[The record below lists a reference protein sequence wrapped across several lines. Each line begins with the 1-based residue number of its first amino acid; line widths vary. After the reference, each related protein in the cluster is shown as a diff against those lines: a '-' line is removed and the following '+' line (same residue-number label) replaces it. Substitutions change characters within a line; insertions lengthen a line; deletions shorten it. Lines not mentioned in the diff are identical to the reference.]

1 LLVKN
6 DTQSPSGAF
15 NGVYYVTQLQALGL
29 GLVLTRVLDYDTL
42 SDINNTGAIPVVNGT
57 SNANTSWLLT
67 STVNTV
73 GTDPLTYS
81 QFSIAPTNLLTSGG
95 ALGTPS
101 SGTLTNCSGTAASLT
116 AGNATKWTT
125 GRTISLTGDV
135 IYTSGSLDG
144 SANVTGTAT
153 LANIPAI
160 SGANLTGTAS
170 SFTAGNV
177 STVPT
182 TNSKTF
188 NLGGNFGV
196 AWAKY
201 SFATDGG
208 LVSTI
213 TPGATANT
221 TIPANA
227 ILVGG
232 VVNVTTAVTSSGSAT
247 VAIGCAGT
255 GGSTTTLL
263 AATAKTSLTLNAV
276 LATVTTFA
284 APKKLTG
291 AGGITFTIGTAA
303 LTAGVIEV
311 WVLYFVAAA

>member
-1 LLVKN
+1 
-6 DTQSPSGAF
+6 
-15 NGVYYVTQLQALGL
+15 
-29 GLVLTRVLDYDTL
+29 
-42 SDINNTGAIPVVNGT
+42 
-57 SNANTSWLLT
+57 
-67 STVNTV
+67 
-73 GTDPLTYS
+73 
-81 QFSIAPTNLLTSGG
+81 
-95 ALGTPS
+95 
-101 SGTLTNCSGTAASLT
+101 LT

-135 IYTSGSLDG
+135 TYTSGSLDG
-144 SANVTGTAT
+144 SGNVTGVSA

-160 SGANLTGTAS
+160 AGTNLTGTAANL
-170 SFTAGNV
+170 TAGAD
-177 STVPT
+177 SHVPT

-188 NLGGNFGV
+188 RLDGNFGV

-201 SFATDGG
+201 DFSVNGG
-208 LVSTI
+208 VVSTI

-227 ILVGG
+227 ILVAGE
-232 VVNVTTAVTSSGSAT
+232 VNVTTAVTSSGLAT
-247 VAIGCAGT
+247 VAIGCAGS

-263 AATAKTSLTLNAV
+263 AATAKASLTLNAV
-276 LATVTTFA
+276 LPTVTTFA

-311 WVLYFVAAA
+311 WVLYFTAAN